1 MTGKLKIPMSIYY
14 NEEYK
19 KRGDALMKINEIIR
33 QKRLRKGFTQEQ
45 VANYLGVSVPAVS
58 KWETGVS
65 YPDIVLLPALARL
78 LDTDLNTLL
87 SFQDNLSEKEVA
99 LFMNEVSEA
108 VDKGGFEAGYSLAMA
123 KIKEFPNCDLLI
135 GNVAILLEGAL
146 MLSGK
151 KVKKEYQEE
160 IESLYRLAAKSSDVT
175 IREQSQ
181 GILISKLIERGEYD
195 QAQEILDT
203 FSKESPVDRKQL
215 QANLYIAR
223 GELEKAAQMTEEK
236 LLSAT
241 NEIHACLMT
250 LMEIAMKENRMEDA
264 EEIADIDKQAA
275 QLFDLWEY
283 NSYVAHFQLYEATK
297 NRMKSMKI
305 LVPMLK
311 SLTKKWDINHSP
323 LYRHIKKKEV
333 DRAFGPKLQK
343 AMIQSIRCD
352 EETTYLTDSLE
363 MKEFIKQMDTE
374 Q

>member
-1 MTGKLKIPMSIYY
+1 
-14 NEEYK
+14 
-19 KRGDALMKINEIIR
+19 MKINEIIR
-33 QKRLRKGFTQEQ
+33 QKRLKKGFTQEQ

-87 SFQDNLSEKEVA
+87 SFQGNLSEKEVA

-333 DRAFGPKLQK
+333 DKAFGSKLQK
-343 AMIQSIRCD
+343 AMIQSICCD
-352 EETTYLTDSLE
+352 EETTYLTDSPE

>member
-1 MTGKLKIPMSIYY
+1 
-14 NEEYK
+14 
-19 KRGDALMKINEIIR
+19 MKINEIIR

-160 IESLYRLAAKSSDVT
+160 IESLHRLAARSSDVT

-181 GILISKLIERGEYD
+181 GILISKLIEREEYD

-241 NEIHACLMT
+241 NEIHACLMN

-333 DRAFGPKLQK
+333 DKAFGSKLQK

-352 EETTYLTDSLE
+352 EETTYLTDSPE